1 MSKIDSKLYRTTALS
16 FMTNPILKPDGQL
29 VSGLIQSMNVYP
41 FGLFGKLRDIPDSTN
56 KELYFDGQI
65 DNLCEVFIFYSPL
78 NVVRFKP
85 QALGLKDGK
94 IMPFNDYQI
103 IRDSIENIWKKDVNL
118 VHGEEPVPVF
128 PSQIEIMIGAP
139 LCLNA

>member
-1 MSKIDSKLYRTTALS
+1 
-16 FMTNPILKPDGQL
+16 MTNPILKPDGQL